1 MIMVLTTRVD
11 VQNTT
16 CTTQVEQKGCCG
28 HSGAATWA
36 CFWLMDIRLALQPW
50 NPMYPGLW
58 ERKSTNIFRYLQT
71 LGTPSWYGPP
81 GAGSP
86 HPAPMWEAVWGATW
100 YRVTWSER
108 SLPSFLVKRHNSI
121 FYGDS
126 EIIEIEILKLELEKC
141 WNQIMHAQLL
151 QLCLTLCD
159 PIDCSLP
166 DSSVHGILQARIL
179 EWVIISFS
187 WGSSQPRDW
196 TPHPLSPAL
205 AGEFFT
211 TSATCETLIRSYWHG

>member
-1 MIMVLTTRVD
+1 
-11 VQNTT
+11 
-16 CTTQVEQKGCCG
+16 
-28 HSGAATWA
+28 
-36 CFWLMDIRLALQPW
+36 MDIRSALQPW

-166 DSSVHGILQARIL
+166 DSSVHGILQARIHPMNSWSVVAMAPHSSTLAWKIPWMEEPGRLQSVGSL
-179 EWVIISFS
+179 ELDMWTLREGPLQKGYLERRVCICRRVRHVIF
-187 WGSSQPRDW
+187 
-196 TPHPLSPAL
+196 L
-205 AGEFFT
+205 
-211 TSATCETLIRSYWHG
+211 

>member
-1 MIMVLTTRVD
+1 MSKTQP
-11 VQNTT
+11 VQPRLSRRDA
-16 CTTQVEQKGCCG
+16 GG
-28 HSGAATWA
+28 HSGTATWA
-36 CFWLMDIRLALQPW
+36 CFWLMDIHSALQPW

-71 LGTPSWYGPP
+71 LGHQAGMGPQVL
-81 GAGSP
+81 AA
-86 HPAPMWEAVWGATW
+86 HTPAPMWEAVWGATW
-100 YRVTWSER
+100 CRVTWSER

-121 FYGDS
+121 LYGDR

-166 DSSVHGILQARIL
+166 DSPVHGILQARIHPMNSWSVVAMAVAGSNSSTLAWKIPWTEEPGRLQSMGSL
-179 EWVIISFS
+179 ES
-187 WGSSQPRDW
+187 D
-196 TPHPLSPAL
+196 
-205 AGEFFT
+205 T
-211 TSATCETLIRSYWHG
+211 TDAT